1 MDDLRRIAYTVTSM
15 TQSVFELWQRVL
27 DGDSK
32 AWAQL
37 VKRYQ
42 SLIYAVATRSG
53 LSQLDAADCF
63 QQTWV
68 LLYNNRH
75 KLQDPARLSAWLVT
89 TAKREALR
97 LKHRAGPDPGEEN
110 ENEQVDSGL
119 LPDEELLQMEQQAQ
133 LESAIQQLESRC
145 QKLVDAFFFA
155 DDEKS
160 YEEIAKSLGIAS
172 NSLGPIRRR
181 CLERLKRILEE
192 NGYVEVRNSRTDAL

>member
-1 MDDLRRIAYTVTSM
+1 M
-15 TQSVFELWQRVL
+15 TQSVFELWQSVL
-27 DGDSK
+27 ADDPK
-32 AWAQL
+32 AWEKL

-42 SLIYAVATRSG
+42 FLVYAVATRSG

-68 LLYNNRH
+68 LLYRNRN
-75 KLQDPARLSAWLVT
+75 KLQDPSRLPAWLVT

-97 LKHRAGPDPGEEN
+97 LKHRVGPDPGEDN
-110 ENEQVDSGL
+110 VNEQVDCAP
-119 LPDEELLQMEQQAQ
+119 LPDEELMEMEKQSQ
-133 LESAIQQLESRC
+133 LESAIQQLEPRC

-155 DDEKS
+155 DEEKS
-160 YEEIAKSLGIAS
+160 YEEIAQSLGIAA

-192 NGYVEVRNSRTDAL
+192 NGYDEVRNSRPDAL

>member
-1 MDDLRRIAYTVTSM
+1 M
-15 TQSVFELWQRVL
+15 TQSVFELWQGVL
-27 DGDSK
+27 DGDSR
-32 AWAQL
+32 AWEQI

-68 LLYNNRH
+68 LLFNNRH

-89 TAKREALR
+89 TAKREAIR
-97 LKHRAGPDPGEEN
+97 LKHRVGPDPGDDN
-110 ENEQVDSGL
+110 SNEQVDAAL
-119 LPDEELLQMEQQAQ
+119 LPDEELLQMEKQAQ
-133 LESAIQQLESRC
+133 IEGAIQQLEPRC

-155 DDEKS
+155 DEEQS

-192 NGYVEVRNSRTDAL
+192 NGYVEVRNPRTEAL

>member
-68 LLYNNRH
+68 FLYNNRH

-110 ENEQVDSGL
+110 ENEQVDTGL

-133 LESAIQQLESRC
+133 LEGAIQQLEPRC
-145 QKLVDAFFFA
+145 QKLVDDFFFA
-155 DDEKS
+155 DEEKS